1 MGNSATAL
9 EATGREKAERRNG
22 GERRRGPYRRL
33 TGQVA
38 LVTGGCRGIGRAI
51 SLALASEGAH
61 VAISCRLGAECKDS
75 QDVLGRIQ
83 EQHGEASLWKAD
95 VSVREEV
102 SAMREALLKQLSH
115 VDILV
120 NNAGITRDKTF
131 SKMEVDKWDEV
142 IAVNLHGVF
151 NCTQAFINRMLEKH
165 YGRIVNIASIVGQAG
180 NFGQANYAAAKAGI
194 IGMTKTL
201 AKELAKKSITVNA
214 VAPGFVETDMLA
226 GMPSEARERVLS
238 QIPMGRFGQ
247 PEDVAHL
254 VRFLVTDGSYMT
266 GQVLALNG
274 GLYV

>member
-1 MGNSATAL
+1 MGL
-9 EATGREKAERRNG
+9 PPRQ
-22 GERRRGPYRRL
+22 RL
-33 TGQVA
+33 TSQVA

-51 SLALASEGAH
+51 SMALAKEGAH
-61 VAISCRLGAECKDS
+61 VAISCRLGVECKDS
-75 QDVLGRIQ
+75 QEVAGRIR
-83 EQHGEASLWKAD
+83 EQHGETSLWKAD

-102 SAMREALLKQLSH
+102 GAMREALLKELSH
-115 VDILV
+115 VDILI
-120 NNAGITRDKTF
+120 NNAGIARDKTF
-131 SKMEVDKWDEV
+131 SKMEAEKWDEV
-142 IAVNLHGVF
+142 IAVNLNGVF

-165 YGRIVNIASIVGQAG
+165 YGRIVNIISIVGQVG

-201 AKELAKKSITVNA
+201 AKELARKSITVNA
-214 VAPGFVETDMLA
+214 VAPGFVETDLLA
-226 GMPSEARERVLS
+226 AMPSEARDRVLA

-247 PEDVAHL
+247 PEDVARL